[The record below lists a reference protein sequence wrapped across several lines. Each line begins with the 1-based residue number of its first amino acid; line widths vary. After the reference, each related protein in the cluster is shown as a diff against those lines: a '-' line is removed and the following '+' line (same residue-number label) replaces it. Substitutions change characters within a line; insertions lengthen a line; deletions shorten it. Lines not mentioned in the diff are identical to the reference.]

1 MLYSRFL
8 ASLRTVLALDALL
21 SLAMLPFGGFK
32 STLITLVLVSTTAS
46 FLYKTLVRPE
56 KSAYVSAASEIRHKA
71 TSLRFLASVL
81 TLGIPAS
88 IYFSKLVAPS
98 SSIEQYTIKH
108 FERFDD
114 MEGIPDDWSLHTSF
128 DMLSVNDSFL
138 YGMGLS
144 WGLALAFAIYI
155 IAYEPT
161 VLRARNSTKGHV
173 ISLLKEAVINTA
185 GHVGTIWGTVVTVWP
200 IVHLQVVR
208 KHYLLFSPYL
218 LGKAAQY
225 EMKSLDGFELVKDL
239 FVIPALFLPI
249 VIVWSV
255 SLEVFRLLVTPTP
268 VTKGEL
274 LSNVSEAKNDSLLT
288 GLAASPSS
296 TTALMAWG
304 ELLIIAEHDEKRR
317 KLIYEDIEG
326 DSGAWPKIVTLALT
340 VLRDHIEALR
350 KPHKEAEKEKPK
362 AEEESALKQI
372 FKKYASAKN
381 THESVNVQKENAGLF
396 HHSEPLLN
404 PNSALEKKFSKFAH
418 SLESSSTTRAEKAR
432 VSLHHI
438 YEAGVK
444 HLRAAED
451 ILLSH
456 YPGILFRKST
466 ERILETQLRHKQT
479 TAFTAHA
486 VARLMTHSIAEDEN
500 GYVQDT
506 IAPFLAAVNELS
518 EELENVIK
526 RPPIDRTDVKA
537 RTGAVEPDVAVAEE
551 VLSHLNLA
559 FTEVSQVFKP
569 YFTNLNVDNKVIKR
583 SARTDLVLA
592 DSAYLP

>member
-1 MLYSRFL
+1 ML
-8 ASLRTVLALDALL
+8 
-21 SLAMLPFGGFK
+21 
-32 STLITLVLVSTTAS
+32 TLVLVSTSVS
-46 FLYKTLVRPE
+46 FLYKSLARPE

-71 TSLRFLASVL
+71 TSLRFLASAL

-88 IYFSKLVAPS
+88 IYFSRFVAPS
-98 SSIEQYTIKH
+98 ASIEQYSIKH
-108 FERFDD
+108 FERFED
-114 MEGIPDDWSLHTSF
+114 MEGIPEDWSLHTSF

-161 VLRARNSTKGHV
+161 VLRARNSAKGH
-173 ISLLKEAVINTA
+173 ILSLLKEALISSA
-185 GHVGTIWGTVVTVWP
+185 GHVVSIWGAVVTLWP
-200 IVHLQVVR
+200 VVHFQMVR

-218 LGKAAQY
+218 LGKVAQY
-225 EMKSLDGFELVKDL
+225 EMKSLDGFEPLKSL

-255 SLEVFRLLVTPTP
+255 SLEIFRVLVTPNP

-274 LSNVSEAKNDSLLT
+274 LSSISEAKNDSLLT
-288 GLAASPSS
+288 GLSANPNS
-296 TTALMAWG
+296 TTALVAWS

-317 KLIYEDIEG
+317 RLIFDDIEG
-326 DSGAWPKIVTLALT
+326 DSGAWPKIVSSALT
-340 VLRDHIEALR
+340 VLKDHLEALR
-350 KPHKEAEKEKPK
+350 KPYKKAEEEKPK
-362 AEEESALKQI
+362 ASEESALKQI
-372 FKKYASAKN
+372 FKKYTTPAK
-381 THESVNVQKENAGLF
+381 THPSVNVKEQNSGIF
-396 HHSEPLLN
+396 HHSEPILN

-418 SLESSSTTRAEKAR
+418 SLESTSTTRAERAR
-432 VSLHHI
+432 VTLHHI
-438 YEAGVK
+438 YQTSAK
-444 HLRAAED
+444 HLQAIQD

-456 YPGILFRKST
+456 YPGIWFRKST

-479 TAFTAHA
+479 TAFMVHA

-506 IAPFLAAVNELS
+506 IAPFLSSVEELS

-526 RPPIDRTDVKA
+526 NPPIDHTDVKA
-537 RTGAVEPDVAVAEE
+537 RIGSVKPDVAVADEI
-551 VLSHLNLA
+551 LSHLNLA

-569 YFTNLNVDNKVIKR
+569 YFANLNVGSKVEKR

-592 DSAYLP
+592 KGAYLQ